1 MALRTSRMLVLLIT
15 LALSATVIDLHGGSG
30 QACAQAP
37 GDDPDALVARLRS
50 CRAGSSSSEG
60 RERCQEALE
69 DLTGRTWSISGRSV
83 AIRIG

>member
-37 GDDPDALVARLRS
+37 GDDPDALVAGS
-50 CRAGSSSSEG
+50 RASAP
-60 RERCQEALE
+60 ALHRPRAANAAKRPS
-69 DLTGRTWSISGRSV
+69 RT
-83 AIRIG
+83 